1 MPEARPADQS
11 ALRRAGAT
19 IRALFRGYPA
29 WVARNYRSIAVLG
42 LLVAILGAGLASRM
56 PLLTEFSWLLPD
68 RQPSVVALRKLTARK
83 PSSAVIEI
91 GVASATPEATRRF
104 ATDLAR
110 ALREKLP
117 PELLSEVDEDD
128 AEIRRF
134 VWDHRHLYAPRAD
147 LQTALDG
154 VQELVA
160 RRGPFALDLDDAPDA
175 KAGAAA
181 TPGLDALRTKLDKVK
196 RDVER
201 EPGYVGEGGKLRML
215 VLRCRFGDTDPEKG
229 LRTLEAVRAIVA
241 DLGPARLAPPVEV
254 GYAGDPVSGARE
266 HDIVL
271 GDVVKSTVLCLL
283 LVSAAIFA
291 YFRAA
296 RAVLALCVTLGMACA
311 TTFGFTWLVIGH
323 LNTST
328 AFLGSVVAGNG
339 INFGIILMARY
350 VEERRRQGASHE
362 VALAAALSS
371 TAVPTL
377 VACASAGSAY
387 LSLTITSFL
396 GFSEFG
402 IIAGSGMIF
411 CWIGFYLVLP
421 ALLTWLEQ
429 RGPLVR
435 PVAPR
440 APRADG
446 GLLDRRGGL
455 IAGVALGFVALAG
468 AVSLYGAY
476 ELWGNPFE
484 DDVTTMRSR
493 SYPTSPTGLWSARL
507 DAAFSRDQ
515 SGGFYIGVERP
526 EDVTAVVRAVR
537 QIEKDV
543 PVEKRLLGKIDALG
557 EVLPGDLAE
566 QGEKIRI
573 LTELRRLS
581 DRLGPRLAPGSDD
594 ARLLAELRP
603 PPAEAL
609 RPLTFADLPERAR
622 RAFTENDGRIGL
634 LLAIHPG
641 AAFDGHSFRGMA
653 RAVGLLRSLD
663 LPASVRATA
672 QISGSESIFVDIMDA
687 VEREGPRASFLSL
700 GLVLLL
706 LFLAFGPHRD
716 FWLTTAALFI
726 GVFGMFGLMTLFG
739 VRLNFLNYIAI
750 PITIG
755 IGVDYPFNVVA
766 RIRQE
771 RGRGQDAW
779 QGVLRTASAVALC
792 SATTIIGYAVLLIS
806 DTGAIRTFGE
816 AAVLGELTAISS
828 ALLVVP
834 ALILVGELR
843 RRRPTASGS
852 RVIPSSG

>member
-1 MPEARPADQS
+1 MPEARQADGN
-11 ALRRAGAT
+11 ALRRCGSAISA
-19 IRALFRGYPA
+19 RFRGYPA
-29 WVARNYRSIAVLG
+29 WVARNFRIIAVLG
-42 LLVAILGAGLASRM
+42 LLVAITGALLASRL

-68 RQPSVVALRKLTARK
+68 RQPSVLALRKLTARK

-91 GVASATPEATRRF
+91 GVASSTPEATRRF
-104 ATDLAR
+104 ASDLAR

-134 VWDHRHLYAPRAD
+134 IWEHRHLYAPVAD

-154 VQELVA
+154 VQDVIS
-160 RRGPFALDLDDAPDA
+160 RRGPFALDLDDAPDPR
-175 KAGAAA
+175 AA
-181 TPGLDALRTKLDKVK
+181 TPGLDELRGKLDKVRK
-196 RDVER
+196 DFER

-241 DLGPARLAPPVEV
+241 GLGPDRLAVPVEV

-271 GDVVKSTVLCLL
+271 NDVVKSTVLCLL

-291 YFRAA
+291 YFRAV
-296 RAVLALCVTLGMACA
+296 RAVLALCVTLGIACC
-311 TTFGFTWLVIGH
+311 TTFGFTWLWIGH

-350 VEERRRQGASHE
+350 FEERRRQGASHE
-362 VALAAALSS
+362 VAMAAALSS
-371 TAVPTL
+371 TAIPTL

-387 LSLTITSFL
+387 LSLTITSFR

-411 CWIGFYLVLP
+411 CWIGFYSILP
-421 ALLTWLEQ
+421 ALLTWLER

-435 PVAPR
+435 PITSRPEKA
-440 APRADG
+440 AG
-446 GLLDRRGGL
+446 GFLDRHGRL
-455 IAGVALGFVALAG
+455 VAGVAIGFVTLAG
-468 AVSLYGAY
+468 AVSVFGAY
-476 ELWGNPFE
+476 KLWGNPFE

-493 SYPTSPTGLWSARL
+493 SYPTSPTGIWSARL

-526 EDVTAVVRAVR
+526 EDVTAVVRAVHK
-537 QIEKDV
+537 IEQDV
-543 PVEKRLLGKIDALG
+543 PVEKRLLGKIDALS

-594 ARLLAELRP
+594 AKLLAELRP
-603 PPAEAL
+603 PPADTL
-609 RPLTFADLPERAR
+609 RPITFADLPERAR
-622 RAFTENDGRIGL
+622 RGFTENDGRVGL

-663 LPASVRATA
+663 LPPNLRATA
-672 QISGSESIFVDIMDA
+672 QISGSESIFVDIMNA
-687 VEREGPRASFLSL
+687 VEIEGPRASFLSL

-716 FWLTTAALFI
+716 FLLTTAALFI

-766 RIRQE
+766 RLRQE
-771 RGRGQDAW
+771 REQGQDAW

-792 SATTIIGYAVLLIS
+792 SSTTIIGYAVLLIS

-816 AAVLGELTAISS
+816 AAVLGELTAVSS

-834 ALILVGELR
+834 ALVLVGELR
-843 RRRPTASGS
+843 ARRRLAAQQAPVVPAG
-852 RVIPSSG
+852 G

>member
-1 MPEARPADQS
+1 VPEARPADEN
-11 ALRRAGAT
+11 ALRRFGAA
-19 IRALFRGYPA
+19 IRARFRGYPA
-29 WVARNYRSIAVLG
+29 WVARNYRSIAVGG
-42 LLVAILGAGLASRM
+42 LLVAITGALLATRL

-68 RQPSVVALRKLTARK
+68 KQPSVLALRQLTARK

-91 GVASATPEATRRF
+91 GVASSTPEATRRF
-104 ATDLAR
+104 SGDLAK

-134 VWDHRHLYAPRAD
+134 VWDHRHIYAPIAD
-147 LQTALDG
+147 LRTALDA
-154 VQELVA
+154 VQENIA
-160 RRGPFALDLDDAPDA
+160 KRGPFALDLDDAPDP
-175 KAGAAA
+175 KAA
-181 TPGLDALRTKLDKVK
+181 TPGLDELRAKLDKVRK
-196 RDVER
+196 SFER

-215 VLRCRFGDTDPEKG
+215 VLRCRFGDTDPDKG

-241 DLGPARLAPPVEV
+241 GLGPDKLQPPVDV

-283 LVSAAIFA
+283 LVSAVIFV

-296 RAVLALCVTLGMACA
+296 RAVLALCLTLGIACC
-311 TTFGFTWLVIGH
+311 TTFGFTWLWIGH

-350 VEERRRQGASHE
+350 VEERRRRGASHE
-362 VALAAALSS
+362 VAMAAALES
-371 TAVPTL
+371 TAIPTL
-377 VACASAGSAY
+377 VACAAAGSAY
-387 LSLTITSFL
+387 LSLTITSFR

-421 ALLTWLEQ
+421 ALLTWMER
-429 RGPLVR
+429 RGPLVT
-435 PVAPR
+435 PVVQP
-440 APRADG
+440 PPKADSG
-446 GLLDRRGGL
+446 FLDRRGGL
-455 IAGVALGFVALAG
+455 LAGAAIAFVTIAG

-493 SYPTSPTGLWSARL
+493 SYATSPTGIWSARL

-526 EDVTAVVRAVR
+526 EDVAEVVRAVR
-537 QIEKDV
+537 KIEQDV
-543 PVEKRLLGKIDALG
+543 PVEKRLLGKIDALS
-557 EVLPGDLAE
+557 EVLPGELPE
-566 QGEKIRI
+566 QLEKVKI
-573 LTELRRLS
+573 LTELRRLA

-594 ARLLAELRP
+594 AKLLAELRP
-603 PPAEAL
+603 PPASEL
-609 RPLTFADLPERAR
+609 RPITFADLPERAR
-622 RAFTENDGRIGL
+622 HAFTENDGRVGL

-641 AAFDGHSFRGMA
+641 EAFDGHSFRGMA
-653 RAVGLLRSLD
+653 KAVKLLRSLD
-663 LPASVRATA
+663 LPPSVRATA

-700 GLVLLL
+700 GLVLVL
-706 LFLAFGPHRD
+706 LFATFGPHGD
-716 FWLTTAALFI
+716 FMLTVTALFI

-771 RGRGQDAW
+771 RESGQDRW

-792 SATTIIGYAVLLIS
+792 SSTTMIGYAVLLIS

-834 ALILVGELR
+834 ALVLVGELR
-843 RRRPTASGS
+843 ARRRLAAQPPVAPAG
-852 RVIPSSG
+852 G